1 MVRHGPQAFYLLR
14 QCAAIKAGEAV
25 LVLGASGG
33 LGSAGV
39 QAAKLL
45 GARVI
50 AGAGSNAR
58 MRMALALGADAGI
71 DYGTQ
76 DLVGEVLRLT
86 DGRGVD
92 VVFDNIGDPGLF
104 AGAVQALA
112 RHGRLVT
119 AGSHGGGEVPLD
131 VKRLYLYQLSILGG
145 LGSTP
150 ADLRDSLDAAVS
162 GKLRIAMDCV
172 LPLREAAQAHRRVA
186 DRSGIGKIVL
196 DPTLA

>member
-1 MVRHGPQAFYLLR
+1 MDAGVSVSLR
-14 QCAAIKAGEAV
+14 QGAAIKALAAL
-25 LVLGASGG
+25 LVLEISGG
-33 LGSAGV
+33 LRSLGV

-92 VVFDNIGDPGLF
+92 VVFDNIGILDCLP
-104 AGAVQALA
+104 V
-112 RHGRLVT
+112 RCRPWHGM
-119 AGSHGGGEVPLD
+119 GGW
-131 VKRLYLYQLSILGG
+131 
-145 LGSTP
+145 
-150 ADLRDSLDAAVS
+150 
-162 GKLRIAMDCV
+162 
-172 LPLREAAQAHRRVA
+172 
-186 DRSGIGKIVL
+186 
-196 DPTLA
+196 